1 MWQMQMGS
9 HNPMMMPPWPP
20 AMPMVSPLLT
30 VKVDGLKFDYQLT
43 EDDVRKVFSRYGE
56 VVHVNVDRDGTTSQ
70 VQFEQPHQAMAA
82 QHDLDRKQLAGMS
95 GAFLRVDFAQ
105 GYDPLATCSG
115 CLCCLYA
122 EYDDARH
129 LCLDELFQG
138 GIKRGMGGMGG
149 YPMAPSMAM
158 AGGLPG
164 SPGGGRPKK
173 YTCKL
178 EVGIENE
185 GEFRVGSRVIQ
196 IARQIWQDPSF
207 QEHGGKTR
215 LRGKGIGGPHE
226 ADEPLALCISCRD
239 QAAFDKATQYAESQL
254 QKVHADYKAFCVQKG
269 RPEPELTVK
278 ISKKGTSSGP
288 GDPFGD
294 DQLDEDGEELPRGE
308 RPLNAPT
315 DEEIEKCIEERNEA
329 RKGANFKR
337 ADEVR
342 DYLKARGVV
351 LMDEKGAK
359 GNFKG
364 ISSIAFRFMNACHQ
378 ISDSVVQCICHASNS
393 LNALLGLAINSDPV
407 TLADRLCKLR
417 ARVLCG
423 LNNDF
428 RERQTPTCRAI

>member
-1 MWQMQMGS
+1 MEQPPYSSQAAHQQNLAAMMWQMQMGS

-105 GYDPLATCSG
+105 GYDPLAQMAASAAFMPNMTMP
-115 CLCCLYA
+115 
-122 EYDDARH
+122 
-129 LCLDELFQG
+129 
-138 GIKRGMGGMGG
+138 GMGGMGG

-364 ISSIAFRFMNACHQ
+364 LEVTKWRFWR
-378 ISDSVVQCICHASNS
+378 
-393 LNALLGLAINSDPV
+393 P
-407 TLADRLCKLR
+407 
-417 ARVLCG
+417 
-423 LNNDF
+423 
-428 RERQTPTCRAI
+428 